1 MVGFASNTF
10 DFHEHGGRVP
20 VVTADDSPA
29 ARDHCGGKLLKAK
42 VVAAVVLVWPVI
54 VSAQTPAIQP
64 QSPGLGSAAT
74 QPSPTVTMP
83 SLSAQ
88 DNPFLGSTPAGQ
100 VTPDVLK
107 LTLLG
112 AIDRGLK
119 YNLGL
124 LLSSAQTD
132 AARGARWRSLSEIVP
147 NLNGRVGES
156 FQQINTAQFG
166 FRIPGL
172 PSIIGPF
179 AVFDSRATA
188 TEDFSL
194 RGLHNFQASQESI
207 HAAEHG
213 VRNARE
219 LVVLAVGATYLQ
231 AMAAQARV
239 QSAQAQLTTAQTL
252 FRQATDM
259 KSAGVVAGIDVLR
272 AQVEMQA
279 ERQRLVFAQ
288 NEFAKSL
295 LTLGRV
301 IGLPAAQQYE
311 LSDTIPYQPLPEP
324 TLEQA
329 LARALQSR
337 SDYQALLAQVRA
349 AELNKQAAEA
359 EWLPSLNIS
368 ADYGFL
374 GNQPGG
380 ALGTYTVV
388 GGIRIPI
395 FQGGKVKGDVMQAD
409 SILRQRRAQAEDMR
423 ARIEYEVRTAALDVQ
438 AAGQEVEVAQQAQLL
453 AADQLRQSQDRFAAG
468 VAGNLEVVQAQQAVV
483 TASENYINALNA
495 HNVAKL
501 LLSRAVGEAEV
512 RVKEYL
518 KGLP

>member
-1 MVGFASNTF
+1 MLGSASNLVISERMPGVARRTR
-10 DFHEHGGRVP
+10 DGRL
-20 VVTADDSPA
+20 S
-29 ARDHCGGKLLKAK
+29 ARGHCGGKLLNVK
-42 VVAAVVLVWPVI
+42 VLAAVMLLWPSLVL
-54 VSAQTPAIQP
+54 AQAPGAEP
-64 QSPGLGSAAT
+64 QSPGFGSAAA
-74 QPSPTVTMP
+74 QSSPSVTMP
-83 SLSAQ
+83 SLPAQ
-88 DNPFLGSTPAGQ
+88 ENPFLGSTPAGQ
-100 VTPDVLK
+100 VAPGVLK
-107 LTLLG
+107 LTLLD

-132 AARGARWRSLSEIVP
+132 AARGARWRALSEIVP
-147 NLNGRVGES
+147 SLNGHVAES

-166 FRIPGL
+166 FHFPGIPQ
-172 PSIIGPF
+172 IIGPF
-179 AVFDSRATA
+179 AIFDSRATA

-194 RGLHNFQASQESI
+194 RGLHSLHASQENI
-207 HAAEHG
+207 RAAEQN

-231 AMAAQARV
+231 AIAAQARV
-239 QSAQAQLTTAQTL
+239 ESAQAQLTTAQTL
-252 FRQATDM
+252 YRQASDM
-259 KSAGVVAGIDVLR
+259 KNAGVVAGIDVLR

-311 LSDTIPYQPLPEP
+311 LSERIPYKPLPEP
-324 TLEQA
+324 NLETA
-329 LARALQSR
+329 LKRAFQSR
-337 SDYQALLAQVRA
+337 SDYQAALAQVRA
-349 AELNKQAAEA
+349 AELNKRAAEA

-380 ALGTYTVV
+380 ALGTYTVA

-409 SILRQRRAQAEDMR
+409 SALRQRRAQAEDLR
-423 ARIEYEVRTAALDVQ
+423 GRIEYEVRTAVLDVQ
-438 AAGQEVEVAQQAQLL
+438 AAGQQVEVAQQAQQL
-453 AADQLRQSQDRFAAG
+453 ASDQLKQSQDRFAAG

-501 LLSRAVGEAEV
+501 LLSRAVGEGEQ
-512 RVKEYL
+512 RVKDYL
-518 KGLP
+518 RGMP

>member
-1 MVGFASNTF
+1 MLA
-10 DFHEHGGRVP
+10 
-20 VVTADDSPA
+20 
-29 ARDHCGGKLLKAK
+29 
-42 VVAAVVLVWPVI
+42 WPVI
-54 VSAQTPAIQP
+54 VSAQVPGAGP
-64 QSPGLGSAAT
+64 QSPGLGAAAT
-74 QPSPTVTMP
+74 QPSPSVTMP
-83 SLSAQ
+83 SLSTQ
-88 DNPFLGSTPAGQ
+88 DNPFFGSAPAGQ
-100 VTPDVLK
+100 VTPGVLK
-107 LTLLG
+107 LSLLD

-124 LLSSAQTD
+124 LLSSAQPD
-132 AARGARWRSLSEIVP
+132 VARGARWRALSEIVP

-194 RGLHNFQASQESI
+194 HGLHNFQATQENI
-207 HAAEHG
+207 RAAEHG

-231 AMAAQARV
+231 SIAALARV
-239 QSAQAQLTTAQTL
+239 ESAQAQVTTAQTL
-252 FRQATDM
+252 YRQATDM
-259 KSAGVVAGIDVLR
+259 KNAGVVAGIDVLR
-272 AQVEMQA
+272 AQVELQA

-311 LSDTIPYQPLPEP
+311 LSERIPYQPLPE
-324 TLEQA
+324 TSLEKA
-329 LARALQSR
+329 VARALQSR

-349 AELNKQAAEA
+349 AELSKRAAEA

-380 ALGTYTVV
+380 ALGTYTVI

-409 SILRQRRAQAEDMR
+409 SLLRQRRAQAEDMR
-423 ARIEYEVRTAALDVQ
+423 ARIEYEVRTAVLDVQ
-438 AAGQEVEVAQQAQLL
+438 AAGQQVEVAQQATQL
-453 AADQLRQSQDRFAAG
+453 AAEQLKQSQDRFAAG

-483 TASENYINALNA
+483 TSSENYINALNA

-501 LLSRAVGEAEV
+501 LLSRAVGEGEQ
-512 RVKEYL
+512 RVKDYL

>member
-1 MVGFASNTF
+1 MLNV
-10 DFHEHGGRVP
+10 
-20 VVTADDSPA
+20 
-29 ARDHCGGKLLKAK
+29 K
-42 VVAAVVLVWPVI
+42 VVAALVLVWPVM
-54 VSAQTPAIQP
+54 VAAQVPGTEP
-64 QSPGLGSAAT
+64 QSPGFGSAAT
-74 QPSPTVTMP
+74 PPPQSIAMP
-83 SLSAQ
+83 PLPASQ
-88 DNPFLGSTPAGQ
+88 NPFLGSTPAGQ
-100 VTPDVLK
+100 VTPGVLK
-107 LTLLG
+107 LTLLD

-132 AARGARWRSLSEIVP
+132 FARGARWRALSEIVP
-147 NLNGRVGES
+147 NLNGRVTES

-166 FRIPGL
+166 FHFPGV
-172 PSIIGPF
+172 PNIIGPF
-179 AVFDSRATA
+179 AIFDSRATA
-188 TEDFSL
+188 TEDFSVRRL
-194 RGLHNFQASQESI
+194 RNLRASNENI
-207 HAAEHG
+207 RAAEQN

-219 LVVLAVGATYLQ
+219 LVVLAVGATFLQ
-231 AMAAQARV
+231 ATAAQARV
-239 QSAQAQLTTAQTL
+239 ESAQAQLTTAQTL
-252 FRQATDM
+252 YRQASDM
-259 KSAGVVAGIDVLR
+259 KAAGVVAGIDVLR

-279 ERQRLVFAQ
+279 ERQRVLFAQ

-311 LSDTIPYQPLPEP
+311 LSEKIPYKPLPEP
-324 TLEQA
+324 VLDQA
-329 LARALQSR
+329 LARAFKTR

-349 AELNKQAAEA
+349 AELSKSAAQA

-380 ALGTYTVV
+380 ALGTYTVA

-409 SILRQRRAQAEDMR
+409 SILRQRRAEAENLR
-423 ARIEYEVRTAALDVQ
+423 AQIEYEVRTAVLDVQ
-438 AAGQEVEVAQQAQLL
+438 AAGQQVEVAQQAQQL
-453 AADQLRQSQDRFAAG
+453 ANEQLKQSQDRFAAG

-501 LLSRAVGEAEV
+501 LLSRAVGEAEL
-512 RVKEYL
+512 RVKDYL
-518 KGLP
+518 RGLP

>member
-1 MVGFASNTF
+1 
-10 DFHEHGGRVP
+10 
-20 VVTADDSPA
+20 
-29 ARDHCGGKLLKAK
+29 LLKVK
-42 VVAAVVLVWPVI
+42 VVAALVLMCPAVAP
-54 VSAQTPAIQP
+54 AQTAGPEP
-64 QSPGLGSAAT
+64 QTPGLGSMST
-74 QPSPTVTMP
+74 QPTPSISAP
-83 SLSAQ
+83 SLPSS
-88 DNPFLGSTPAGQ
+88 DNPFLGSTPSGQ
-100 VTPDVLK
+100 ITPGVLK
-107 LTLLG
+107 LTLLD

-132 AARGARWRSLSEIVP
+132 AARGARWRALSEIVP

-166 FRIPGL
+166 FKFPGIPA
-172 PSIIGPF
+172 IIGPF
-179 AVFDSRATA
+179 AIFDSRAIA

-194 RGLHNFQASQESI
+194 RGLNNLRATNENI
-207 HAAEHG
+207 RAADHG
-213 VRNARE
+213 ARNARE

-231 AMAAQARV
+231 SMAALARV
-239 QSAQAQLTTAQTL
+239 QSAQAQVTTAQTL
-252 FRQATDM
+252 FQQASDM
-259 KSAGVVAGIDVLR
+259 KNAGVVAGIDVLR
-272 AQVEMQA
+272 AQVELQA

-311 LSDTIPYQPLPEP
+311 LSDQIPYKPLTEMS
-324 TLEQA
+324 LETA
-329 LARALQSR
+329 LPRAFQSR
-337 SDYQALLAQVRA
+337 SDYQAALAQVRA
-349 AELNKQAAEA
+349 AELSKRAAEA

-380 ALGTYTVV
+380 ALGTYSVA

-409 SILRQRRAQAEDMR
+409 SILRQRKAIAEDLHG
-423 ARIEYEVRTAALDVQ
+423 RIEYEVRTAVLDVQ
-438 AAGQEVEVAQQAQLL
+438 AAGQQVEVAQLAQQL
-453 AADQLRQSQDRFAAG
+453 ASDQLKQSQDRFAAG

-483 TASENYINALNA
+483 TATENYINALNA

-501 LLSRAVGEAEV
+501 LLSRAVGEAEQ
-512 RVKEYL
+512 RVKDYL
-518 KGLP
+518 KGMP